1 MKPATWI
8 LLTCALGAC
17 SAPDDAVDANAR
29 PPALA
34 SATSAPPNRALAG
47 WYLEHDAEGR
57 FQPCGPA
64 EPLRVDS
71 ADLRARAR
79 DFGLDADTPVYV
91 RVAGSI
97 DGSTLQVV
105 RVEQFG
111 SPTPVRDCAMTGVVL
126 PAEGDH

>member
-1 MKPATWI
+1 M
-8 LLTCALGAC
+8 
-17 SAPDDAVDANAR
+17 
-29 PPALA
+29 
-34 SATSAPPNRALAG
+34 
-47 WYLEHDAEGR
+47 EHDAEGS
-57 FQPCGPA
+57 FQPCGHA
-64 EPLRVDS
+64 DSLRVDS

-79 DFGLDADTPVYV
+79 EFGLDADTPVYV

-97 DGSTLQVV
+97 EGSTLQVV

>member
-17 SAPDDAVDANAR
+17 SAPDDAVDAIAR

-34 SATSAPPNRALAG
+34 STTTAPPSRALAG

-57 FQPCGPA
+57 FQPCGQA
-64 EPLRVDS
+64 DSLRVDS

-79 DFGLDADTPVYV
+79 EFGLDADTPVYV

-126 PAEGDH
+126 PAEG